1 MDRCIPFFEDT
12 FMISNKLLADSLPL
26 IGAGLGDKLGV
37 KIIVGGNQ
45 ACTDGKTYIQIPE
58 FDITSKA
65 QKDAV
70 LGYMAHEAA
79 HIKFNSFKGIN
90 TNNFYGKPV
99 LHSLWNIIEDLRIEN
114 AMIESMIG
122 TRKWMDQ
129 IWTNRKTD
137 GIRPPVTNE
146 DNPITVLCDYILFTC
161 RVMYRD
167 QQYLT
172 NYLEAAE
179 DAFIEVLGWK
189 LQMKLDTLIHP
200 KLGEITSSKQ
210 AFNLAKAIYDLIENH
225 EPDADEADS
234 SDDTSSGDSDTNSS
248 TETDDDSSCSN
259 QTSTSNDSDVTPD
272 SESDTHSQ
280 SIASDTSKSADT
292 TRHKAAIEQLKS
304 LTSDDDAF
312 DDMSSFVDSLAIMP
326 QTEQTSLN
334 VPTAT
339 SVSKHLIDDDSA
351 NGLLSRVK
359 GSSNQLTN
367 KMQAVVEEE
376 MRTKRRTA
384 KSGKRLNSRV
394 LHRVKSGDQ
403 RLFTRKTE
411 KAEIDTIVEISLDNS
426 GSMDGYLIEVA
437 KEAQLSLALAL
448 DKLNNVSITASAF
461 PLDYNYHGV
470 YELKREGD
478 SVKSLAKNLSTL
490 TASGNGTPSGSAM
503 MHSLKSVLSSKRER
517 KVIMMI
523 TDGSPDSNE
532 RVPLS
537 NLVRKAERS
546 GIIVIGIAVGSIAN
560 YKECFYEYFNHAIF
574 IQDIADLKKEMFS
587 VTRKILTES

>member
-1 MDRCIPFFEDT
+1 
-12 FMISNKLLADSLPL
+12 MIGNKLLADSLPL

-37 KIIVGGNQ
+37 KILVGGNQ
-45 ACTDGKTYIQIPE
+45 ACTDGRTYIQIPE

-90 TNNFYGKPV
+90 TNNFNGKPV

-114 AMIESMIG
+114 AMIDSMIG

-129 IWTNRKTD
+129 IWINRKAD
-137 GIRPPVTNE
+137 GTRPPVTNE
-146 DNPITVLCDYILFTC
+146 DNPITVLCDYMLFTC
-161 RVMYRD
+161 RVTYRE
-167 QQYLT
+167 QQYLAE
-172 NYLEAAE
+172 YLEAAE
-179 DAFIEVLGWK
+179 EAFIEVLGWK
-189 LQMKLDTLIHP
+189 LQMKLDALIHP
-200 KLGEITSSKQ
+200 KLGEIKTSRQ
-210 AFNLAKAIYDLIENH
+210 AFNLANAIFDLIENH
-225 EPDADEADS
+225 EPDEDEPDNSDEADS
-234 SDDTSSGDSDTNSS
+234 SDDTSSDTNSCDSDTNSS
-248 TETDDDSSCSN
+248 TETDDDGSCSN
-259 QTSTSNDSDVTPD
+259 QTSTSNNGDVTPNG
-272 SESDTHSQ
+272 ESDTHSQ
-280 SIASDTSKSADT
+280 SSASDTSESADST
-292 TRHKAAIEQLKS
+292 KHKAAIEQLKS
-304 LTSDDDAF
+304 LTSDNDAF

-334 VPTAT
+334 VPTVT

-359 GSSNQLTN
+359 CSSNQLTN

-426 GSMDGYLIEVA
+426 GSMDGYLINVA

-461 PLDYNYHGV
+461 PLDHSNHGV
-470 YELKREGD
+470 YELKRESD
-478 SVKSLAKNLSTL
+478 SVKSLARNLSTL
-490 TASGNGTPSGSAM
+490 TASGYNTPSGTAM
-503 MHSLKSVLSSKRER
+503 MHSLKTVLSSKRDR

-523 TDGSPDSNE
+523 TDGSPDCNE
-532 RVPLS
+532 AVPLA

-560 YKECFYEYFNHAIF
+560 YKECFYEFFNHAIF

>member
-1 MDRCIPFFEDT
+1 
-12 FMISNKLLADSLPL
+12 MISNKLLADSLPL

-37 KIIVGGNQ
+37 KINVGGNQ
-45 ACTDGKTYIQIPE
+45 AFTDGRSYIQIPE

-90 TNNFYGKPV
+90 TNNFNGKPV

-114 AMIESMIG
+114 AMIDSMIG

-129 IWTNRKTD
+129 IWINRKAD
-137 GIRPPVTNE
+137 GTRPPVTNE
-146 DNPITVLCDYILFTC
+146 DNPITVLCDYMLFTC
-161 RVMYRD
+161 RVTYRD

-172 NYLEAAE
+172 EYLEAAE
-179 DAFIEVLGWK
+179 EAFIEVLGWK
-189 LQMKLDTLIHP
+189 LQMKLDALIHP
-200 KLGEITSSKQ
+200 KLGEIKTSRQ
-210 AFNLAKAIYDLIENH
+210 AFNLANTIFDLIENH
-225 EPDADEADS
+225 EPDEDEPDSSDEADNSDEADS
-234 SDDTSSGDSDTNSS
+234 SDDTSSDDSDTNSS
-248 TETDDDSSCSN
+248 TETDDDGSCSN
-259 QTSTSNDSDVTPD
+259 QTSTSDDSDVTPD
-272 SESDTHSQ
+272 SESDTDSQ
-280 SIASDTSKSADT
+280 PSSDTAESADPSK
-292 TRHKAAIEQLKS
+292 HKAAIEQLKS

-312 DDMSSFVDSLAIMP
+312 DDMSSFIDSLAIMP

-339 SVSKHLIDDDSA
+339 SVSRHLIDDDSA

-376 MRTKRRTA
+376 LRTKRRTA
-384 KSGKRLNSRV
+384 KSGKRLNTRV

-426 GSMDGYLIEVA
+426 GSMDGYLINVA

-448 DKLNNVSITASAF
+448 EKLNNVSITASAF
-461 PLDYNYHGV
+461 PLDHSSKGV
-470 YELKREGD
+470 YELKRESD
-478 SVKSLAKNLSTL
+478 SVKSLARNLSTL
-490 TASGNGTPSGSAM
+490 TASGYNTPSGTAM
-503 MHSLKSVLSSKRER
+503 MHSLKTVLASKRDR

-523 TDGSPDSNE
+523 TDGSPDGSE
-532 RVPLS
+532 AVPLA
-537 NLVRKAERS
+537 NLIRKAERS

-560 YKECFYEYFNHAIF
+560 YKECFYEFFNHAIF